1 MKHIAS
7 PSQRSAVIAATT
19 AYVIWG
25 LMPLYWRIFAGMS
38 PFVVFLHRC
47 LWAFPFLFLFMILF
61 SRLQK
66 KWLIPEWIAF
76 DRKRFPWLC
85 LSALLIGGNWWI
97 YIYGVETHQVLEMSL
112 GYFFSP
118 LLSAAMG
125 VVFLKERLTRNQWV
139 GVAAVISG
147 VCVYSFS
154 AGRIPVMAIGLALTF
169 SFYGLIRKL
178 VNVHPLTALSTET
191 FVLMTIAV
199 IYAVVSP
206 PATLF
211 GQGWAQHQNL
221 LVLGGALTAVPLLW
235 FAVGVRGLSMTT
247 MGMLNYISPTGKFL
261 IAVLVFGEV
270 VEPSVLAA
278 FFLIWSGIAVYL
290 VATYQKR

>member
-1 MKHIAS
+1 MKRIGIRD
-7 PSQRSAVIAATT
+7 QKSAVIAATA

-25 LMPLYWRIFAGMS
+25 LMPIYWRIFAGIS

-66 KWLIPEWIAF
+66 KWLIPEWIAS
-76 DRKRFPWLC
+76 DRKRFSWLC
-85 LSALLIGGNWWI
+85 LSAVLIGGNWWI
-97 YIYGVETHQVLEMSL
+97 YIYGVESHQVLEMSL

-125 VVFLKERLTRNQWV
+125 VVFLKERLTRQQWI
-139 GVAAVISG
+139 GAGAVVIG
-147 VCVYSFS
+147 VCLYSFS
-154 AGRIPVMAIGLALTF
+154 AGRIPTMAIGLALTF

-191 FVLMTIAV
+191 FVLMTIAA
-199 IYAVVSP
+199 IYAVVRP

-211 GQGWAQHQNL
+211 GEGWAQHHTL
-221 LVLGGALTAVPLLW
+221 LVFSGALTAVPLLW

-270 VEPSVLAA
+270 IEPQALAA
-278 FFLIWSGIAVYL
+278 FGLIWSGIAVYL
-290 VATYQKR
+290 FATYHKR